1 MIKRTIDFIAALL
14 GLIILF
20 PFFFVIGI
28 SIKLNSSGSVFYLQK
43 RVGKDMKLFKL
54 FKFRTMRLD
63 ADKLT
68 AITVGARDP
77 RITTVGYFLRK
88 FKIDELPQLINVLMG
103 EMSLVGP
110 RPELEKFVK
119 LYNQE
124 QRKVLSVKPGITDY
138 ASIEFRNENEML
150 EGKQDPVGFYISDI
164 MPVKL
169 RMNLKYLESHS
180 LWVDLTIIFKTIFLI
195 IVRKQ

>member
-28 SIKLNSSGSVFYLQK
+28 SIKLNSPGPIFYLQK